1 MSSDIPKLF
10 SEQGGETMVKR
21 NTEIRAA
28 AKNAGVFLYEIAEKL
43 DVSEPTFNRYLRK
56 ELPEG
61 LKAKALAAIEEIKR
75 EHAAEPS
82 AEN

>member
-1 MSSDIPKLF
+1 
-10 SEQGGETMVKR
+10 MVKR

-28 AKNAGVFLYEIAEKL
+28 AKSAGVFLYEIAEKL
-43 DVSEPTFNRYLRK
+43 GVSEPTFNRYLRK

-75 EHAAEPS
+75 EHENEPS

>member
-1 MSSDIPKLF
+1 
-10 SEQGGETMVKR
+10 MVKH
-21 NTEIRAA
+21 NTEVRAV
-28 AKNAGVFLYEIAEKL
+28 AKSAGVFLYEIAEKL
-43 DVSEPTFNRYLRK
+43 GVSEPTFNRYLRK

-61 LKAKALAAIEEIKR
+61 LKAKVLTAIEEIKR